1 MLDRTADVH
10 RLVLETA
17 DAIGLNNSVTESGWI
32 RSGGLIH
39 YIGGLSEED
48 ARKYTSQRL
57 CREMD
62 PPRESDFRG
71 KAASVVFVGM
81 PMD

>member
-57 CREMD
+57 CRE
-62 PPRESDFRG
+62 SDFRG